1 MAIQK
6 ITSGILADGAIVAAD
21 IADGSITTAKI
32 ADANVTAAKLAT
44 GAALPSQSGNTT
56 YYLTTDGTNSIWKAQ
71 TALAVA
77 NTQITGNITGSQISS
92 NTLSNTVFQTG
103 SVENY
108 MSAQGLGF
116 GMRNRIINGAMVIDQ
131 RNAGASINPTDGQFS
146 VDRFMIFRSV
156 TSKLTAQQ
164 NAGSVTPPAGF
175 TNYLGITSSSAYT
188 VTSSDYFM
196 ICQRIEGYNIAD
208 WAWGTANAKTVTLSF
223 WVRSSLTGTFGA
235 SIQNGSQNRAYPFTY
250 TISSANTWEQK
261 TITIAGD
268 TTGTWSTT
276 NTEGLGLY
284 IGLGMGTT
292 YSGTAGA
299 WASSTYYSATGAT
312 SVVGTNGATFY
323 ITGVQLEVGSTAT
336 SFDYRPYGTE
346 LQLCQRYYEKSY
358 PYATVPGAS
367 GAGSTIIFVYPNGN
381 GRTGCSTYFKVSK
394 RASPTVTSYDEPG
407 NSGKLTYMDNG
418 HNFTATQ
425 NHVSTEAWSVQGPN
439 STNNSGV
446 AFHYVAVAEL

>member
-1 MAIQK
+1 MTLIV
-6 ITSGILADGAIVAAD
+6 DG
-21 IADGSITTAKI
+21 TTG
-32 ADANVTAAKLAT
+32 VTFNDSSLQ
-44 GAALPSQSGNTT
+44 GAAASPYVL
-56 YYLTTDGTNSIWKAQ
+56 K
-71 TALAVA
+71 
-77 NTQITGNITGSQISS
+77 
-92 NTLSNTVFQTG
+92 
-103 SVENY
+103 
-108 MSAQGLGF
+108 
-116 GMRNRIINGAMVIDQ
+116 NRIINGDMRIDQ

-164 NAGSVTPPAGF
+164 NAGSVTPPTGF

-250 TISSANTWEQK
+250 TISAANTWEQK

-323 ITGVQLEVGSTAT
+323 ITGVQLEIGSTAT
-336 SFDYRPYGTE
+336 PFERRLYNQE
-346 LQLCQRYYEKSY
+346 LANCQRYFQKVTDIAVRVFGQ
-358 PYATVPGAS
+358 PTNG
-367 GAGSTIIFVYPNGN
+367 FRLPN
-381 GRTGCSTYFKVSK
+381 YYKVTM
-394 RASPTVTSYDEPG
+394 RANPTVTLSGSGLSTTSVYGQTPDQFSYSNNDG
-407 NSGKLTYMDNG
+407 SCDMYFS
-418 HNFTATQ
+418 FTA
-425 NHVSTEAWSVQGPN
+425 S
-439 STNNSGV
+439 
-446 AFHYVAVAEL
+446 AEL